1 MSFDGSDSGA
11 VTVAAMYCFV
21 EPEVGKQDLSAL
33 ADEIRTQM
41 SRLEVLGTVII
52 ASEGLNATVAGS
64 SGAVE
69 SFVEW
74 LRMSPHVFGGLKA
87 LSPQYSFCDTIPFA
101 QTVVKVRPEIV
112 TMRAPDA
119 DPLVQV
125 GQYVSAREWNA
136 LLDDPDVLVIDT
148 RNQFEFE
155 LGTFASESGEL
166 AVSPGTVSFA
176 DFPAFVE
183 GELKGKEG
191 RTLALFCT
199 GGIRCERA
207 TSYLLSRGF
216 RDVRHL
222 QGGILSYLRDI
233 QPEDSRWQGG
243 CFVFDERISLGHGLV
258 PVSVL

>member
-21 EPEVGKQDLSAL
+21 APEVGEQNLSAL

-52 ASEGLNATVAGS
+52 APEGLNTTVAGN
-64 SGAVE
+64 SGSVE
-69 SFVEW
+69 ALVEW
-74 LRMSPHVFGGLKA
+74 LRSAPQVFGGLRD
-87 LSPQYSFCDTIPFA
+87 LTPQYSFCNELPFSQA
-101 QTVVKVRPEIV
+101 VVKVRPEIV

-136 LLDDPDVLVIDT
+136 LVDDPDVLVIDT

-155 LGTFASESGEL
+155 LGTFASEAGEL
-166 AVSPGTVSFA
+166 AVSPKTVSFA

-183 GELKGKEG
+183 RELTGKED

-222 QGGILSYLRDI
+222 QGGILSYLREVE
-233 QPEDSRWQGG
+233 PKDSRWQGG

-258 PVSVL
+258 PVAVP